1 MGNLDLITQRNQ
13 DTNSNLVDIQTQNEN
28 ILDVPLR
35 GPGSNQANL
44 NLKTTKRD
52 ITKENPDNITEL
64 RDAIEYYTLTGVVPK
79 QFKLDIQVPSGDMPE
94 GGTYM
99 SKKLEYMPEIVQE
112 TARRIKES
120 GLSEGEWKRRYGS
133 LEEINPEDYPSALRK
148 EVLSEG
154 GKAYTT
160 TRTPILAN
168 FGEAYTSISN
178 ALYQDGVDILGND
191 EFIMKNYVGMP
202 KYLQNSFRVVANG
215 ADEYI
220 IKPIL
225 TLGGTAVVG
234 AVKGGME
241 GVEMMTEGLTKAV
254 QDGLTEDSNV
264 YKFLDKFGVAFTGK
278 DVIPFSPTTSG
289 KKMSSD
295 LIGMVE
301 STEGGLAAKIAGM
314 QSVKALLKKPEKD
327 LNNYLHE
334 KYLAELEIEEGLNI
348 YKVKGINNAVE
359 SARKAQAA
367 KVAAKNQDIA
377 ESLIDEFE
385 EHLKDSGYLNTSISK
400 VVAGKKFIDYEKA
413 REVSKEALEMPPE
426 ERLTNQILYSET
438 KTPSG
443 IINKIDVEEGVQGLN
458 VSADNLVSPIL
469 NPDKFN
475 KIIAIAAELKS
486 KNKDAFKEGKVIDNM
501 FKLTVEKKL
510 LADDELM
517 ELLAKYNISYEDY
530 ILMVVGSGSKA
541 GKVLNKLSQLKRVR
555 PMSQAR
561 DLAEKK
567 AREMDGKIGATFKR
581 MDNIRRGG
589 LVGTIATAMRNLYSG
604 MIRNPSE
611 GFVNLFETIALRIAD
626 GEYQKAARTVFT
638 ERDWQDSFRH
648 LKYMFDDQNR
658 AEAFTNFIL
667 ENPEFDDQINRF
679 YNQVNEIRLGQ
690 GKGQFESSVGKKF
703 DAVLTGL
710 EDVVDVLNAPNRLQE
725 FVMRR
730 AVFMGELQRLL
741 RREWGMD
748 LHEAL
753 KNGKMRD
760 IINDAPNLKPKDS
773 RSILEIVDDSV
784 RKSLE
789 LTYAASPRTKLG
801 RSIVS
806 AINNIPGGTLAIA
819 FPRFMVSSMEL
830 LGQYAAGSGA
840 AVINRMVLGNKTNYN
855 ATMVSRNIVGLVT
868 AGAAYQYRESLYAP
882 AEYFKMKV
890 GKSLLDVTANF
901 PMAQFLW
908 VGEAIKQQRK
918 GTFDIWFKSQ
928 GGFRGAAKVFT
939 GTNFRPG
946 MFGGDILFGLHK
958 LFTSSNA
965 LDEKEG
971 AKLVGQSLGNL
982 ATTYFQPF
990 TMAVDLQRGLGLR
1003 TSVKRETDVAG
1014 GGFKDGFF
1022 RPFKAR
1028 GLISPSD
1035 EEQLLKKVSPMEE
1048 GDIMRKGSLLR
1059 LFGGMTLYNLDSP
1072 QKDFLIRL
1080 GFDDYQLSGK
1090 TASPEVNVIIN
1101 DILNDVLPMEVNK
1114 LMEEQKKMRKEGKSE
1129 RFITLRLRTILKQN
1143 IAKHKIRI
1151 AKSKSDLLGLVK
1163 KPIDMSDEEF
1173 NRSLFSTSQLMQW
1186 DSLPKDRHDLAVETF
1201 KDIYKRFPDSTNIE
1215 DMQQLINIAKRPIQ

>member
-13 DTNSNLVDIQTQNEN
+13 DTNSNLVDTQIEDEN
-28 ILDVPLR
+28 TLDVPLR

-79 QFKLDIQVPSGDMPE
+79 QFKLDIKVPTGDKPE

-99 SKKLEYMPEIVQE
+99 SKKLEYMPDIVQE

-120 GLSEGEWKRRYGS
+120 GLTAGEWKKRYGS
-133 LEEINPEDYPSALRK
+133 LK
-148 EVLSEG
+148 EVNLEDLPSGLVLPEG

-215 ADEYI
+215 TDEYI

-234 AVKGGME
+234 AAKGGME
-241 GVEMMTEGLTKAV
+241 SIEMMTEGLTKAV

-264 YKFLDKFGVAFTGK
+264 YKFLDKFGVAFTGT
-278 DVIPFSPTTSG
+278 DVLPFAPTTSG

-295 LIGMVE
+295 LISMLE
-301 STEGGLAAKIAGM
+301 STEVGLGVKIAGM
-314 QSVKALLKKPEKD
+314 QSVKSLLKRPQRD
-327 LNNYLHE
+327 LDNYLHE
-334 KYLAELEIEEGLNI
+334 KYLAELEMEEGLNI

-359 SARKAQAA
+359 SARKAKAA
-367 KVAAKNQDIA
+367 KVASENQDIA

-443 IINKIDVEEGVQGLN
+443 IINKVDVEEGVQGLN

-486 KNKDAFKEGKVIDNM
+486 KNKDAFKKGKVIDNM

-530 ILMVVGSGSKA
+530 ILTVVGSGSKA
-541 GKVLNKLSQLKRVR
+541 AKVLNKLSQLSRVR

-567 AREMDGKIGATFKR
+567 AREMDGKIGATLKR

-589 LVGTIATAMRNLYSG
+589 LVGTIGTAMRNLYSG
-604 MIRNPSE
+604 MIRYPSE

-648 LKYMFDDQNR
+648 LKYIFDDQNR
-658 AEAFTNFIL
+658 AKDFTDFIL

-679 YNQVNEIRLGQ
+679 YNQVNEIRRGQ
-690 GKGQFESSVGKKF
+690 GKGKFESSVGKKF
-703 DAVLTGL
+703 DTVLTGL

-741 RREWGMD
+741 RKEWGMD

-789 LTYAASPRTKLG
+789 LTYAAAPRTKLG

-868 AGAAYQYRESLYAP
+868 AYQYTESLYAP

-908 VGEAIKQQRK
+908 VGEAIKQKRK

-928 GGFRGAAKVFT
+928 GGFKGAAKVFT

-946 MFGGDILFGLHK
+946 MFGDRK
-958 LFTSSNA
+958 
-965 LDEKEG
+965 
-971 AKLVGQSLGNL
+971 
-982 ATTYFQPF
+982 
-990 TMAVDLQRGLGLR
+990 
-1003 TSVKRETDVAG
+1003 SVV
-1014 GGFKDGFF
+1014 
-1022 RPFKAR
+1022 
-1028 GLISPSD
+1028 
-1035 EEQLLKKVSPMEE
+1035 
-1048 GDIMRKGSLLR
+1048 
-1059 LFGGMTLYNLDSP
+1059 
-1072 QKDFLIRL
+1072 
-1080 GFDDYQLSGK
+1080 
-1090 TASPEVNVIIN
+1090 
-1101 DILNDVLPMEVNK
+1101 
-1114 LMEEQKKMRKEGKSE
+1114 
-1129 RFITLRLRTILKQN
+1129 
-1143 IAKHKIRI
+1143 
-1151 AKSKSDLLGLVK
+1151 
-1163 KPIDMSDEEF
+1163 
-1173 NRSLFSTSQLMQW
+1173 
-1186 DSLPKDRHDLAVETF
+1186 
-1201 KDIYKRFPDSTNIE
+1201 
-1215 DMQQLINIAKRPIQ
+1215 